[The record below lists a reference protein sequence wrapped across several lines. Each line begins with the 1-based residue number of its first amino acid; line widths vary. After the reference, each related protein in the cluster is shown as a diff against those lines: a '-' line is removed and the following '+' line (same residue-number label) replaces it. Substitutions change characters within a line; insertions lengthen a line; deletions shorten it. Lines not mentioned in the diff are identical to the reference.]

1 MRHLDR
7 WKNKVIPINQPES
20 FVCRGGGWGGVVI
33 IIIILHLYR
42 TEYIFQ
48 TVATM

>member
-1 MRHLDR
+1 MEKQGDSYKPTGKLCLQG
-7 WKNKVIPINQPES
+7 WGE
-20 FVCRGGGWGGVVI
+20 GGWVI